1 MLFSHLHLGLG
12 GDLLTSDFRN
22 ITLYAFIFQSR
33 CHVLF
38 LTQSLWTD
46 HRNENPLQWKGL
58 RLRRLLRHGK
68 NNTLFIKEY
77 TPWSSS
83 LCRFFRLLLLLPSWA
98 VVIHIYLNTL
108 LSICI
113 FFLFERPNFTPD
125 QTTNNIIFL
134 CILIFTLLDRKWK
147 DQTFLSQ

>member
-1 MLFSHLHLGLG
+1 MNQFHAFKSYFLRMNCNVIFPSTLRSR

-33 CHVLF
+33 CQVLF

-58 RLRRLLRHGK
+58 RLRRLLLHGK

-98 VVIHIYLNTL
+98 VVIHTYLNTL

-113 FFLFERPNFTPD
+113 FFFIWETKLYTRPN
-125 QTTNNIIFL
+125 N
-134 CILIFTLLDRKWK
+134 K
-147 DQTFLSQ
+147 